1 MVFTDLKQKM
11 LPVDRASAIFF
22 NLAAVNT
29 AENAGLTQGK
39 THYFLQHLSIL
50 LLPDGF

>member
-11 LPVDRASAIFF
+11 LPVDRVSVIFF
-22 NLAAVNT
+22 NLATVNT

-39 THYFLQHLSIL
+39 PHYL
-50 LLPDGF
+50 